1 MIRKKET
8 CIHIL
13 ISFKVYQ
20 LCKSILN
27 LEQNTEKTRKFEFRE
42 VNQQ

>member
-20 LCKSILN
+20 LCKWLN